1 MCFRTHANGKLRLV
15 AEGADD
21 PVVDAWRGLL
31 VAHSRLVPAVEAD
44 LRAAG
49 QVPLSWYDVLLE
61 LNAAPDRRLRMS
73 ELGHRAV
80 LSRTRVS
87 RIVDELAAAG
97 LAERQPDQ
105 ADGRSSFAVLTAAG
119 RDALR
124 RAWPV
129 YREAIRRHLTAGL
142 TLPQCRELAALLDQL
157 IAGAEAGQ
165 PVAIRQVTGRQ
176 RASAACLSAASVT
189 GMPRRASS
197 VRRAIWASA
206 SSPNRWWNLVM
217 PSGRN
222 SQDSV
227 TRVPP
232 STGVNV

>member
-1 MCFRTHANGKLRLV
+1 MCLRTHANVRVWLMTEETAGSPETGGTAGIAASR
-15 AEGADD
+15 DD
-21 PVVDAWRGLL
+21 PAVDAWRGLL

-61 LNAAPDRRLRMS
+61 LNGAPDRRLRMS
-73 ELGHRAV
+73 ELGQRVV

-105 ADGRSSFAVLTAAG
+105 ADGRSSFAVLTTAG

-129 YREAIRRHLTAGL
+129 YREAIRRHLAAGL
-142 TLPQCRELAALLDQL
+142 TLPQCRELAALLDQV
-157 IAGAEAGQ
+157 IKASQGAGSM
-165 PVAIRQVTGRQ
+165 R
-176 RASAACLSAASVT
+176 
-189 GMPRRASS
+189 
-197 VRRAIWASA
+197 
-206 SSPNRWWNLVM
+206 
-217 PSGRN
+217 
-222 SQDSV
+222 
-227 TRVPP
+227 
-232 STGVNV
+232 

>member
-1 MCFRTHANGKLRLV
+1 MTEQATGSGAADV
-15 AEGADD
+15 AGGPAVADATVQIGISDTAGSVEAGSTTGSAGSAGRPED
-21 PVVDAWRGLL
+21 PAVDAWRGLL

-61 LNAAPDRRLRMS
+61 LNAAPERRLRMS
-73 ELGHRAV
+73 ELGQRVV

-105 ADGRSSFAVLTAAG
+105 ADGRSSFAVLSAAG

-129 YREAIRRHLTAGL
+129 YREAIRRHLAAGL
-142 TLPQCRELAALLDQL
+142 TVPQCRELAALLDQVIKGTGADL
-157 IAGAEAGQ
+157 PVPASRQPAPGPAGRSGG
-165 PVAIRQVTGRQ
+165 TG
-176 RASAACLSAASVT
+176 
-189 GMPRRASS
+189 
-197 VRRAIWASA
+197 
-206 SSPNRWWNLVM
+206 
-217 PSGRN
+217 
-222 SQDSV
+222 
-227 TRVPP
+227 
-232 STGVNV
+232 

>member
-1 MCFRTHANGKLRLV
+1 MTEQATGS
-15 AEGADD
+15 GAAGRPED
-21 PVVDAWRGLL
+21 PAVDAWRGLL

-61 LNAAPDRRLRMS
+61 LNATPERRLRMS
-73 ELGHRAV
+73 ELGQRVV

-87 RIVDELAAAG
+87 RIVDELTAAG

-129 YREAIRRHLTAGL
+129 YRQAIHRQPTARL
-142 TLPQCRELAALLDQL
+142 SPQQCRELAALLGQV
-157 IAGAEAGQ
+157 IAEVDVDP
-165 PVAIRQVTGRQ
+165 PV
-176 RASAACLSAASVT
+176 
-189 GMPRRASS
+189 
-197 VRRAIWASA
+197 
-206 SSPNRWWNLVM
+206 
-217 PSGRN
+217 
-222 SQDSV
+222 
-227 TRVPP
+227 RV
-232 STGVNV
+232 SR